1 MRARTGSIAVASAVL
16 AGTLISG
23 SGVAAAAAPSL
34 APAGVCSGGLKY
46 DIISHKKTH
55 IGSKKTFKSGPGGTL
70 SGSVKKAETISS
82 QVTVTGGATVKGVIA
97 EAKLEVSAA
106 LGKDTTTTTGHGY
119 KRKISSN
126 KKYGNMRYGS
136 WGKQVK
142 WRYYYETPNCK
153 KTTRSSGT
161 AKLVSNA
168 HGWKYWETAS

>member
-1 MRARTGSIAVASAVL
+1 MRARIGSIAVASAVL

-23 SGVAAAAAPSL
+23 SGVAAASAPSL

-55 IGSKKTFKSGPGGTL
+55 IGAKKTFKSGPGGRV
-70 SGSVKKAETISS
+70 SGTVEKAEKISS

-106 LGKDTTTTTGHGY
+106 LGKETTTTVGNGY
-119 KRKISSN
+119 VRKISSN

-136 WGKQVK
+136 WGKSVK

-161 AKLVSNA
+161 AKLVNNA